1 MGRFSTFA
9 KVVRVFKVRVVLVLE
24 FSVLVLY
31 VLNEEYGALLMRST
45 VLRTR
50 EYYPPN
56 ATRVELYVVEP
67 YWGSTAGHEYY
78 NLESRLS
85 PTNESGMCM
94 LKFNSRLP

>member
-1 MGRFSTFA
+1 MIDTFCRPFDNLLVSISVKPRIGRDKRFVAHSTNCCS
-9 KVVRVFKVRVVLVLE
+9 RVQPP
-24 FSVLVLY
+24 
-31 VLNEEYGALLMRST
+31 LL
-45 VLRTR
+45 